1 MGSYKL
7 SQEAK
12 ADLKRI
18 YQRGVRDHGEIQ
30 ADKYYD
36 AFYDR
41 FEEIAEQP
49 FKYQNVEDIRQGYRR
64 SPCGVDSIYY
74 HVNGDHIEI
83 MSIIGRQDAEEWL

>member
-49 FKYQNVEDIRQGYRR
+49 YKYQNVEDIRQRL
-64 SPCGVDSIYY
+64 SPKSVRC
-74 HVNGDHIEI
+74 
-83 MSIIGRQDAEEWL
+83 R